1 MEGGKTTLF
10 GPDVHLGSGSR
21 RWWWNEGHVDV
32 GVSDSNLGAWVQW
45 SCGLEL
51 QSSSRSQSGLPMW
64 ELSDMFTSY
73 KRLLNVPPRTNLAFL
88 SSSQIFQSQSV
99 ILLSD
104 IFEVKAS
111 IWNLQASCLQSLWSC
126 GVSVQPL
133 QLTLSTLLPM
143 TGRSWI
149 FLISEGPVSFSSSCQ
164 IKS

>member
-1 MEGGKTTLF
+1 MKVMWMWMSDQIKSR
-10 GPDVHLGSGSR
+10 DV
-21 RWWWNEGHVDV
+21 D
-32 GVSDSNLGAWVQW
+32 VSDSNLGAWVQW

-51 QSSSRSQSGLPMW
+51 QSTSRSQSGLPMW
-64 ELSDMFTSY
+64 ELSDMFSSY
-73 KRLLNVPPRTNLAFL
+73 KRLLNVPPRTNLDFV
-88 SSSQIFQSQSV
+88 SYYQIFQTQSV

-104 IFEVKAS
+104 IFAVKAS

-149 FLISEGPVSFSSSCQ
+149 LFYISEGPVAFFSSCQ
-164 IKS
+164 IES